1 MLSSGSLR
9 CWPQGQEWWEH
20 SIFSS
25 VFSSGSQCMWRLM
38 GPVLGAQCPCYFLS
52 SSRAK
57 KSESQV
63 LIFEKDGLFFFPN
76 SLGFMLEI
84 DSVTP
89 LAFWSCCPTCPML
102 PYPCIMMGSFLW
114 NHQPKDILSFL
125 NCSWSWCFMATEK
138 QLTYWVNSEEQK
150 SVPPPNNTVGKV
162 ESHCTAVRNRLV
174 SSGLPEIHCNMN

>member
-25 VFSSGSQCMWRLM
+25 VFPSGSQCMWRLM

-63 LIFEKDGLFFFPN
+63 LIFEKDRLFFSKLPWVHAWN
-76 SLGFMLEI
+76 WQCDSLSPDNISPVVLP
-84 DSVTP
+84 VQCCHTP
-89 LAFWSCCPTCPML
+89 ASWWAH
-102 PYPCIMMGSFLW
+102 SFGTTS
-114 NHQPKDILSFL
+114 QKTEL

-150 SVPPPNNTVGKV
+150 SVPPPNSTGGKV